1 MTINKDYTEWN
12 VARQLDDP
20 ESIMAY
26 WKQMLALR
34 KDHSDIFVYG
44 SYTALEESVTGEMV
58 LGYEREWEQKGQKAV
73 VLLNFSDRPQTV
85 SVEKYESF
93 SILVSNQASIGR
105 AQGKVELQPYGAV
118 VLSNV

>member
-1 MTINKDYTEWN
+1 
-12 VARQLDDP
+12 
-20 ESIMAY
+20 
-26 WKQMLALR
+26 MLALR